1 MEELFTISKGENFMI
16 DYKSIGKQ
24 IRIFRRNAD
33 ITQELLAEKINVSP
47 PYISRIE
54 TGSAS
59 PSLQTLVDI
68 CNVLN
73 TTIDNLMQDSLPAA
87 RKQSGGR
94 LSALLSDCSTAEIV
108 MIEHVVD
115 VLLQDLRNMQKR

>member
-1 MEELFTISKGENFMI
+1 MI
-16 DYKSIGKQ
+16 DYQSIGKQ
-24 IRIFRRNAD
+24 IRICRRNAD
-33 ITQELLAEKINVSP
+33 ITQESLAEKINVSP

-73 TTIDNLMQDSLPAA
+73 TTIDNLMQNSLSAT
-87 RKQSGGR
+87 QQQMSGR
-94 LSALLSDCSTAEIV
+94 LNTLLSDCSAAEIM
-108 MIEHVVD
+108 MIENVVD
-115 VLLQDLRNMQKR
+115 VLLQELRNIQKG

>member
-1 MEELFTISKGENFMI
+1 MI
-16 DYKSIGKQ
+16 DYLSIGKQ

-73 TTIDNLMQDSLPAA
+73 TTIDNLMQDSLSAA
-87 RKQSGGR
+87 RKHVSGR
-94 LSALLSDCSTAEIV
+94 LNTLLSDCSAAEI
-108 MIEHVVD
+108 MLIENVVD
-115 VLLQDLRNMQKR
+115 VLLQELRNMQKG

>member
-1 MEELFTISKGENFMI
+1 MI
-16 DYKSIGKQ
+16 DYASIGKQ
-24 IRIFRRNAD
+24 VRKCRLHAG

-68 CNVLN
+68 CNVLDI
-73 TTIDNLMQDSLPAA
+73 TVDDLMQDSLSAAKRKLEGRLGEILADCSAEELNLITDVAAAILRNA
-87 RKQSGGR
+87 RK
-94 LSALLSDCSTAEIV
+94 E
-108 MIEHVVD
+108 
-115 VLLQDLRNMQKR
+115 